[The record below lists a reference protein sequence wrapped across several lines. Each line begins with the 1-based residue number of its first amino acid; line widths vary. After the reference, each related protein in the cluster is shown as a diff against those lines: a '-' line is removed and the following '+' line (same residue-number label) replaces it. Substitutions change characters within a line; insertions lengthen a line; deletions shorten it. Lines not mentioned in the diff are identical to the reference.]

1 MNVFNASFRN
11 ATAIEWIDVKRMVTA
26 AMCATCLAASVA
38 AQAGPIVVPNG
49 DFSILTNAGTIG
61 GGVVGGVAV
70 DLGIGSA
77 AGPWTGSF
85 HGALGLLVP
94 PTLTIDA
101 AAHSATINGLLG
113 IDVGGIVTN
122 GAYFSQTTGASYLPN
137 KRYTVSANVD
147 TGGPLTIAALG
158 AANVG
163 ISLRSGGIVLSSS
176 ATAPLPLVDLS
187 LLSGTNYRLKLVYDT
202 GASVSGNVDVQLFDL
217 PQGLLTAN
225 LLASTTFGGISLN
238 VGAITDSNTQL
249 AVSGVGSQ
257 GAEVDTPFGAP
268 LVAKVTDQGN
278 NGLEGVIVTVTAPA
292 AGASAILTSGNMTGS
307 TVEAVTDANGEITL
321 SAAAN
326 SIAGCYAVTAS
337 VDGTTSKAVFHLRNW
352 SNQQMM
358 RFLDAGSDMQQ
369 VMQDSIFCYGFE

>member
-1 MNVFNASFRN
+1 MNAFNVNIRADASIN
-11 ATAIEWIDVKRMVTA
+11 AGYLKKAVTA
-26 AMCATCLAASVA
+26 AVCVACFAATGA
-38 AQAGPIVVPNG
+38 AQAGPIVIPNG
-49 DFSILTNAGTIG
+49 DFSISTNAGTIG
-61 GGVVGGVAV
+61 GGVIGGVAV
-70 DLGIGSA
+70 DLGIGSSG
-77 AGPWTGSF
+77 GPWTGSF
-85 HGALGLLVP
+85 HGAIGLLVP

-101 AAHSATINGLLG
+101 AAHTATIDGLLG
-113 IDVGGIVTN
+113 VNVGGIATN
-122 GAYFSQTTGASYLPN
+122 GGYFSQTTGAPYLPN

-147 TGGPLTIAALG
+147 TGGPLSAVALG
-158 AANVG
+158 SANVG
-163 ISLRSGGIVLSSS
+163 ISLRSGATVLSSS
-176 ATAPLPLVDLS
+176 ATAPAALVDLS
-187 LLSGTNYRLKLVYDT
+187 LLSSTNYRLKLIYDT

-225 LLASTTFGGISLN
+225 LLGSVSFGGVSLN

-249 AVSGVGSQ
+249 AVSGLSSQ

-278 NGLEGVIVTVTAPA
+278 NPMEGVIVTVSAPA
-292 AGASAILTSGNMTGS
+292 SGASAILTSGNMSGTS
-307 TVEAVTDANGEITL
+307 VEAVTDANGEITL

-358 RFLDAGSDMQQ
+358 RFLDSGSNMQQ
-369 VMQDSIFCYGFE
+369 VLQDSIFCYGFE